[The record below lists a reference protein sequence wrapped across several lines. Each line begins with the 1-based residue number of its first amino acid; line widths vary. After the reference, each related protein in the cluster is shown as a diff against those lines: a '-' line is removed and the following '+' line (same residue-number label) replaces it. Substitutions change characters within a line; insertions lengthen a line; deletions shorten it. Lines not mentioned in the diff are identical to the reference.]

1 MNSSTKKIRQLIDI
15 CDELNMELLSYTAK
29 RLRRDWDDLTY
40 IAIIERPDKRVQTMI
55 YDKELETWK

>member
-1 MNSSTKKIRQLIDI
+1 MNSSTKKIRQLVDM
-15 CDELNMELLSYTAK
+15 CDELDMELLSYAAK

-55 YDKELETWK
+55 YDNELEAWK

>member
-15 CDELNMELLSYTAK
+15 CDELDMELLSYTAK
-29 RLRRDWDDLTY
+29 RLRKDWDDLIY

-55 YDKELETWK
+55 YDNELEAWR

>member
-15 CDELNMELLSYTAK
+15 CDELDVELLSYTAK
-29 RLRRDWDDLTY
+29 RLRKDWDDLIY

-55 YDKELETWK
+55 YDNELEAWR

>member
-55 YDKELETWK
+55 YDNELEAWR

>member
-15 CDELNMELLSYTAK
+15 CDELDMELLSYTAK
-29 RLRRDWDDLTY
+29 RLRKDWDDLTY

>member
-15 CDELNMELLSYTAK
+15 CDELDMELLSYTAK

-55 YDKELETWK
+55 YDNELEAWK